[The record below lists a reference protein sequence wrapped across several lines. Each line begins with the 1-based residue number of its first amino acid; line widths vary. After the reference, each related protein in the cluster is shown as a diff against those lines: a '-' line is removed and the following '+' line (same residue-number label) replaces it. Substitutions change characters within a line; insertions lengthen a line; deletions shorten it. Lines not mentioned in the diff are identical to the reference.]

1 MMIVFHVPNNKSS
14 SEEKDRH
21 WSRLDKTKVGLK
33 KKPWHPFL
41 CNWSP
46 CMRRG
51 RSDLTASAAA
61 RRLSVCV
68 KITRDE
74 DI

>member
-33 KKPWHPFL
+33 KTPGTLFYVSGARV
-41 CNWSP
+41 C
-46 CMRRG
+46 
-51 RSDLTASAAA
+51 AAVA
-61 RRLSVCV
+61 L
-68 KITRDE
+68 I
-74 DI
+74 